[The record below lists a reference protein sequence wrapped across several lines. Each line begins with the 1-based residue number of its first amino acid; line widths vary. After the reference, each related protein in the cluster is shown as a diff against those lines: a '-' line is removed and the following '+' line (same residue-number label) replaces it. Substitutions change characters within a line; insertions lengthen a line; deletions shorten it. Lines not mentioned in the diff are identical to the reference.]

1 MRRRA
6 CAWLLFPTRRSQRQ
20 TWPSQDKLKTS
31 LIHYLFKNQNKVQ
44 NNFQPSTFNLHLFYN
59 ARSALYHGIQ
69 ALGIGTKDEIILQAY
84 TCVSVSNAIIA
95 TGATPI
101 YCDIDPETLNIDPKK
116 IQKLITPQTKAI
128 LIQHTFGIPA
138 DIEAIKK
145 ICSDN
150 NLALIED
157 CCHALGG
164 DINGQKLGTFWDIAI
179 FSFGRDKVI
188 SSVNGGAL
196 LTNTTSPSFPLL
208 SKRDDHK
215 RLATIR
221 GANIGGEVLPR
232 REMSRSDSVVAEG
245 NREKEG
251 HEARWG
257 SIGKKVIIQN
267 LLYII
272 LWQLCKISYS
282 IGIGKF
288 LYYLAGKYHLF
299 PTIVTKAEK
308 ECHYTDFNFSMPNC
322 LADIALYELNR
333 IDEYNKIRRR
343 NSQLYTSLLFPSQQD
358 KKDGILRYLYLT
370 PHPKKLSALMKKNGV
385 MIGDWYQQV
394 IAPKETNNKKACYK
408 TWSCPIAESIA
419 SQSVNLPNHAE
430 ITEYDVRK
438 VVEIINTS
446 L

>member
-1 MRRRA
+1 MLFSHIFTTLNRPMRRRA
-6 CAWLLFPTRRSQRQ
+6 CTWLLSPNRRSQWQ

-31 LIHYLFKNQNKVQ
+31 LIDYYLFQQQHNLA
-44 NNFQPSTFNLHLFYN
+44 PSTYNLSLHYN

-69 ALGIGTKDEIILQAY
+69 ALNIWTGDEIVLQAY

-138 DIEAIKK
+138 DIDTIQK
-145 ICSDN
+145 ICSDKK
-150 NLALIED
+150 LALIED
-157 CCHALGG
+157 CCHALGWEYQW
-164 DINGQKLGTFWDIAI
+164 QKLGTFWDIAI

-196 LTNTTSPSFPLL
+196 LINTTSPSFPLPL
-208 SKRDDHK
+208 TEDIHYTRTSQ
-215 RLATIR
+215 
-221 GANIGGEVLPR
+221 
-232 REMSRSDSVVAEG
+232 
-245 NREKEG
+245 
-251 HEARWG
+251 
-257 SIGKKVIIQN
+257 KVIIQN
-267 LLYII
+267 LLYVVI
-272 LWQLCKISYS
+272 WQLCKISYS

-288 LYYLAGKYHLF
+288 LYYLAGKYHFF

-308 ECHYTDFNFSMPNC
+308 ECHYTDFNYDMPNC
-322 LADIALYELNR
+322 LADIALHELKR
-333 IDEYNKIRRR
+333 IDEYNQIRKR
-343 NSQLYTSLLFPSQQD
+343 NSQLYTSLLFPDQKN
-358 KKDGILRYLYLT
+358 KKDGLLRYLYLT
-370 PHPKKLSALMKKNGV
+370 PHPKKLSHHMKAHGIMV
-385 MIGDWYQQV
+385 GDRYQQV
-394 IAPKETNNKKACYK
+394 IAPKETNNKKACYE

-430 ITEYDVRK
+430 MTEHDVRK
-438 VVEIINTS
+438 VVSIIKMS